1 MNYNNRKPLS
11 KRVIREQTKGQSVSE
26 IQIVYKTKSD
36 LNVFVIL
43 QRYAIFYLIKD
54 FTVNKDFPLH
64 RAHAEE
70 PHLPPGKYPVPYSR
84 HKY

>member
-1 MNYNNRKPLS
+1 MRKRHASQYANFGSLP
-11 KRVIREQTKGQSVSE
+11 KGGQSVQGT
-26 IQIVYKTKSD
+26 QIVYKTKSD

-64 RAHAEE
+64 RVHAEE
-70 PHLPPGKYPVPYSR
+70 RHLPPGKYPVPYSHR
-84 HKY
+84 KY